1 MNREKLYDA
10 LFALEGSLTDV
21 VNKLGTIR
29 YIVGDLSSN
38 AAHLPNGAELDT
50 PMPCEH
56 KWLASTTTATGYKC
70 VKCGQWT
77 ASP

>member
-1 MNREKLYDA
+1 MVIAAIGGSYIGAKLREWKDKRDDKTL
-10 LFALEGSLTDV
+10 
-21 VNKLGTIR
+21 
-29 YIVGDLSSN
+29 N